1 MHQVFEFVAAHS
13 DLTVAFLVI
22 LGGLGWTF
30 IAGGTFGGGVDPSE
44 ATRLINHDDAL
55 VLDVR
60 SEDEFKGGHILNA
73 VHIPESSV
81 KDSLSRLEKYR
92 NRPLIVVCRSGQR
105 AQATVSLLRKSGFE
119 KVHTLG
125 GGLSA
130 WEDANLPLT
139 TK

>member
-1 MHQVFEFVAAHS
+1 MHQLLEFVTAHS
-13 DLTVAFLVI
+13 DLTIAFLVI

-30 IAGGTFGGGVDPSE
+30 IASGGLGGGVDPNE
-44 ATRLINHDDAL
+44 ATHLINHQDAI

-60 SEDEFKGGHILNA
+60 SDDEFKGGHILNA

-81 KDSLSRLEKYR
+81 KDSMSKLEKYR
-92 NRPLIVVCRSGQR
+92 NKPLIVVCRSGQR
-105 AQATVSLLRKSGFE
+105 AQTTVSLLRKNGFE

-125 GGLSA
+125 GGLTA